1 MQMKDLEKWEESEY
15 YDVEAQENKR
25 CEWSVVS
32 IAAERYF
39 MLCVF
44 PVFVS
49 CCLKLFHSP
58 CAVLCAAFSI
68 SE

>member
-15 YDVEAQENKR
+15 YDVEAQEER

-39 MLCVF
+39 MLYAF
-44 PVFVS
+44 PVFV
-49 CCLKLFHSP
+49 LFL
-58 CAVLCAAFSI
+58 V
-68 SE
+68 